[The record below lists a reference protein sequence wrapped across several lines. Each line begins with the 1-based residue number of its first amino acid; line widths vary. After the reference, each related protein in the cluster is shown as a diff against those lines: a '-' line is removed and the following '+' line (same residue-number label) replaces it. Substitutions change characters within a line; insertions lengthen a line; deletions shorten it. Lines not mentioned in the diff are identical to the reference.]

1 MHDKPRRADQAA
13 EGRHTTRHED
23 AQDRR
28 SVLFRVLA
36 LHPAHLTTAEL
47 VREIGAG
54 AEGFE
59 ETDDIERAIRDLVG
73 AGLLNRIGAVIAPT
87 RAALVFN
94 ALDRD

>member
-1 MHDKPRRADQAA
+1 MHDKPRRAGADA
-13 EGRHTTRHED
+13 EALTTTHED
-23 AQDRR
+23 ARDQR

-36 LHPAHLTTAEL
+36 LYPALLTTGEL

-54 AEGFE
+54 AEGFND
-59 ETDDIERAIRDLVG
+59 TDDIERAIRDLVG
-73 AGLLNRIGAVIAPT
+73 AGLLNRIGGAVAPT

>member
-1 MHDKPRRADQAA
+1 MHDNPRTGGEESLA
-13 EGRHTTRHED
+13 GTTTHED
-23 AQDRR
+23 ARDQR

-36 LHPAHLTTAEL
+36 LYPALLTSGEL
-47 VREIGAG
+47 IREISAG

-59 ETDDIERAIRDLVG
+59 ETDDIERAIRDLLG
-73 AGLLNRIGAVIAPT
+73 AGLLNRIAGVIAPT

>member
-1 MHDKPRRADQAA
+1 MHDNPRTGGEESLA
-13 EGRHTTRHED
+13 GTTTHED
-23 AQDRR
+23 ARDQR

-36 LHPAHLTTAEL
+36 LYPALLTSGDL

-54 AEGFE
+54 TERFG

-73 AGLLNRIGAVIAPT
+73 AGLLNRIGEGIAPSG
-87 RAALVFN
+87 AALVFN

>member
-1 MHDKPRRADQAA
+1 MHDNPRTGGEESLA
-13 EGRHTTRHED
+13 GTTTHED
-23 AQDRR
+23 TRDQR

-36 LHPAHLTTAEL
+36 LYPALLTTAEL
-47 VREIGAG
+47 VREVGVG

-59 ETDDIERAIRDLVG
+59 ETDDVERAIRDLVG
-73 AGLLNRIGAVIAPT
+73 AGLLNRIGGAISPT

>member
-1 MHDKPRRADQAA
+1 MHDKPRRAGADA
-13 EGRHTTRHED
+13 EALTTTHED
-23 AQDRR
+23 ARDQR
-28 SVLFRVLA
+28 SVLFRVLELYPA
-36 LHPAHLTTAEL
+36 LLTSGEL
-47 VREIGAG
+47 IREVGAG

-73 AGLLNRIGAVIAPT
+73 AGLLNRIAGVIAPT

>member
-1 MHDKPRRADQAA
+1 MHDNPRTGGEESLAD
-13 EGRHTTRHED
+13 TTTHED
-23 AQDRR
+23 TRDQR

-36 LHPAHLTTAEL
+36 LYPALLTSGEL
-47 VREIGAG
+47 VREISDG

-73 AGLLNRIGAVIAPT
+73 AGLLNRIGTVIAPT